1 MVDEAS
7 ACRGGWRRRNC
18 QVLLGADPGSLP
30 SNPCDENREDDEM
43 RKVQGAM
50 TRRISL
56 LVVLVAVPL
65 TACGSKW
72 SPACKTEA
80 TLTAPFTELNL
91 PVGEGRVC
99 ESNDKKVRLELQGAD
114 KDKWRTSLEQAV
126 TGAGF
131 AKESCPSYCMY
142 TKGTQR
148 LQVIVGSI
156 GTKWVSA
163 SLIMSTGRDTSASA
177 PPASTATPATAATAA
192 TGGKTDLA
200 ACSATLKECT
210 PACNKDTA
218 CINRCL
224 ATFKACSAR
233 K

>member
-1 MVDEAS
+1 MSV
-7 ACRGGWRRRNC
+7 
-18 QVLLGADPGSLP
+18 
-30 SNPCDENREDDEM
+30 
-43 RKVQGAM
+43 
-50 TRRISL
+50 
-56 LVVLVAVPL
+56 LVVVVAIPL
-65 TACGSKW
+65 AACGPKW

-80 TLTAPFTELNL
+80 TLTPPFTDLNL
-91 PVGEGRVC
+91 PVAEGRVC
-99 ESNDKKVRLELQGAD
+99 ESDDKKARLELHGAD
-114 KDKWRTSLEQAV
+114 KDKLRTSLEQAV

-148 LQVIVGSI
+148 LQIIVGSV

-163 SLIMSTGRDTSASA
+163 SLIMSTGRDTAA
-177 PPASTATPATAATAA
+177 TATATAATEAAA
-192 TGGKTDLA
+192 TAAAAKGGKVDLA
-200 ACSATLKECT
+200 ACSAALKECT
-210 PACNKDTA
+210 PACNKDTT

>member
-1 MVDEAS
+1 MNK
-7 ACRGGWRRRNC
+7 R
-18 QVLLGADPGSLP
+18 L
-30 SNPCDENREDDEM
+30 ED
-43 RKVQGAM
+43 VM
-50 TRRISL
+50 TRRLSL
-56 LVVLVAVPL
+56 GVGLVALSLVG
-65 TACGSKW
+65 CGAKW

-80 TLTAPFTELNL
+80 TLTPPFTDLNL
-91 PVGEGRVC
+91 PVSEGRVC
-99 ESNDKKVRLELQGAD
+99 ESDDKRVKLEFHGGD
-114 KDKWRTSLEQAV
+114 KDKWKSAVEQAV